1 VTPISEITLTGGE
14 RLRVQGD
21 AEQIQ
26 ALILSAAR
34 GSLMELAWMTE
45 AETGQR
51 IGVNPDHVLFLRAP
65 KDEAPAG
72 GPDPPRADV
81 GGP

>member
-1 VTPISEITLTGGE
+1 VTSVTEITLAGGE
-14 RLRVQGD
+14 HLRVEGD
-21 AEQIQ
+21 AEQVQ

-65 KDEAPAG
+65 NNATSDGAPNHGAPPG
-72 GPDPPRADV
+72 GP
-81 GGP
+81 